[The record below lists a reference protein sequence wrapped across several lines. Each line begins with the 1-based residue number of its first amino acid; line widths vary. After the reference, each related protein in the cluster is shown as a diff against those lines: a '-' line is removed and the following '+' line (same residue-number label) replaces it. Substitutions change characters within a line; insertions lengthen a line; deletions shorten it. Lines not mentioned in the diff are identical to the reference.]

1 MENNR
6 LVKTKRF
13 GEPRYIGDPLNAVRI
28 YNEKHCD
35 ELVLFD
41 IGASAKDKSINYE
54 LLSKIA
60 SVSNMPLCYGGGV
73 DNIETAEKL
82 IHLGFEK
89 VSLSSAF
96 LARPSLIEEIAKKIG
111 SQSVVV
117 TIDIAERRSLFGT
130 NYTVENKQN
139 LTSELKDPLVT
150 AKLACDL
157 GAGEIIFNSV
167 SRDGLQNGYDLDF
180 AKKIKGTLNV
190 PISFLGGCGELSD
203 MSKLL
208 SVFGHCGCAAGSR
221 FVYKGKLNGI
231 LINYPSNAEKREI
244 IGNANV

>member
-13 GEPRYIGDPLNAVRI
+13 DEPRYIGDPLNAVRI
-28 YNEKHCD
+28 YNEKYCD

-41 IGASAKDKSINYE
+41 IGASAKYKSINYE

-60 SVSNMPLCYGGGV
+60 SVSNMPLCYGGGI
-73 DNIETAEKL
+73 DNVETAEKI

-96 LARPSLIEEIAKKIG
+96 LARPLLIEEIAKKIG

-117 TIDIAERRSLFGT
+117 TIDVAEKRSLFGAK
-130 NYTVENKQN
+130 YTVQSKQN
-139 LTSELKDPLVT
+139 LNSELKDPLVT
-150 AKLACDL
+150 AKLARDL

-180 AKKIKGTLNV
+180 VKKIKGNLNV
-190 PISFLGGCGELSD
+190 PLSFLGGCGELSD

-208 SVFGHCGCAAGSR
+208 NVFGHCGCAAGSI

-231 LINYPSNAEKREI
+231 LISYPSNFEKQQI
-244 IGNANV
+244 IGNTNV